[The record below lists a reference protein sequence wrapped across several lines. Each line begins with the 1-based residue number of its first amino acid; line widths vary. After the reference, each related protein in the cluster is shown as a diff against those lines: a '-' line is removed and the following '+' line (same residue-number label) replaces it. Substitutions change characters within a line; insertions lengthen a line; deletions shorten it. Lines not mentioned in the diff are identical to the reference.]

1 MLKKHQVFTPVN
13 YIYELLDSVNYNK
26 KIFGKKI
33 LENSCGDGQILVE
46 IVKRYIK
53 DGISCGKNSIEIAN
67 GLSADIYG
75 FEIDPIQ
82 YKKCINNLNSILIEN
97 KIPRVNWKICNDDF
111 IRWIT
116 DDCFDFIEVY
126 TV

>member
-26 KIFGKKI
+26 NIFGKKI

-53 DGISCGKNSIEIAN
+53 DGISSGKNSIEIAN
-67 GLSADIYG
+67 GLSTDIYG

-97 KIPRVNWKICNDDF
+97 KIPRVNWKICNQRF
-111 IRWIT
+111 L
-116 DDCFDFIEVY
+116 
-126 TV
+126 